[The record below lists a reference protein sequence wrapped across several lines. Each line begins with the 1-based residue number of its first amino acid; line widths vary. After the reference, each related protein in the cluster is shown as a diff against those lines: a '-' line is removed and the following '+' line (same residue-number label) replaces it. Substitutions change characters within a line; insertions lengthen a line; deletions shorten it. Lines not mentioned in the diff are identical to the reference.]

1 MYFSNVRIKNYKGYR
16 DSIRLDLDTGIN
28 VIVGKNN
35 SGKTALLEALSLGFA
50 ANPHRSVLTM
60 PTASRIPLPTS
71 VVDFTFNL
79 TRDEVI
85 NLLIPAQ
92 GDSEFRLPLPAPSDP
107 VWKKLK
113 LKQFDDFAATRFGEW
128 FFAHDSY
135 TFHMQREAFGSGK
148 EGNWHISDDSY
159 IYPSFQR
166 AAEHGGTSCHYC
178 NFRISPYERD
188 FSFTGHITVSGGG
201 SRYSDDFILRMGR
214 FLNRYVYRFE
224 AERFP
229 SGPVELGNNRTLAPD
244 ARNLA
249 EVINLLQGNL
259 DQFSEYNRLVRQVLP
274 DIKQVGTRKLNN
286 GNQGEVIVW
295 NDEQAV
301 SRNELAFSLKES
313 GAGIGQALAILYEM
327 LTATEP
333 QTIIIDE
340 PQGLLHPGAVRKLIE
355 ILRRYT
361 KAKHQLM
368 IATHSPTVITTA
380 DPVTITLIKQEGAE
394 SVFEKVNVREVE
406 QQQKYLWAIGARLS
420 DVFGY
425 DRVLWVEG
433 ETEEACFPIILRELT
448 DQPLMGTA
456 ILRVQH
462 TGDFNRKDAKNVIAI
477 YERLSQL
484 EGGLVPPLVGFIFDR
499 EDRSA
504 KDLED
509 LRRQSRGQ
517 MHFTTKR
524 LYENY
529 LLNPAGVAAVVNG
542 IEGFSKR
549 RISERRVRKW
559 LDSKKG
565 DPRYFRP
572 FGVPDESAWTDTVH
586 GALLL
591 KDLFSELSKGLVS
604 YDKTEHSRMLTEW
617 VVSNAPDD
625 LRELSDLLVG
635 VLNLGPGTDASDS
648 R

>member
-16 DSIRLDLDTGIN
+16 DSARLDLDTGIN
-28 VIVGKNN
+28 IVVGKNN
-35 SGKTALLEALSLGFA
+35 SGKTALLEALSLRFA
-50 ANPHRSVLTM
+50 VNPHRSILTM
-60 PTASRIPLPTS
+60 PTSSRIPLPTS
-71 VVDFTFNL
+71 IVDFTFNL

-85 NLLIPAQ
+85 DLLIPAQ
-92 GDSEFRLPLPAPSDP
+92 GNTEFRLPLPASSDP
-107 VWKKLK
+107 VWKELK
-113 LKQFDDFAATRFGEW
+113 LKQFDDSAATQFGEW
-128 FFAHDSY
+128 FFSHDAY
-135 TFHMQREAFGSGK
+135 TFRMEREAFGSGK
-148 EGNWHISDDSY
+148 EGNWHIADDPY
-159 IYPSFQR
+159 IYPSFER
-166 AAEHGGTSCHYC
+166 ASEHNGTSCHYC
-178 NFRISPYERD
+178 NFMVRPYERD
-188 FSFTGHITVSGGG
+188 FSFSGHITVSGGG
-201 SRYSDDFILRMGR
+201 NKYSDDFILRMGR
-214 FLNRYVYRFE
+214 RLNRYVYRFE

-229 SGPVELGNNRTLAPD
+229 SGPVELGNDHTLAPD

-259 DQFSEYNRLVRQVLP
+259 DQFAEFNRLVRQVLP
-274 DIKQVGTRKLNN
+274 DIKQVGTRKLGG

-295 NDEQAV
+295 NDERAI

-313 GAGIGQALAILYEM
+313 GAGIGQVLAILYEM
-327 LTATEP
+327 QTAREP

-361 KAKHQLM
+361 KAKHQLI
-368 IATHSPTVITTA
+368 IATHSPTVITSA
-380 DPVTITLIKQEGAE
+380 DPITITLVRQEGAE
-394 SVFEKVNVREVE
+394 SVFEKVNVREAE

-433 ETEEACFPIILRELT
+433 ETEEVCFPIILRELT
-448 DQPLMGTA
+448 DESLLGTA

-462 TGDFNRKDAKNVIAI
+462 TGDFNRKDSKNVIAI

-484 EGGLVPPLVGFIFDR
+484 EGGLVPPLVGFVFDR
-499 EDRSA
+499 EDRSER
-504 KDLED
+504 DLED
-509 LRRQSRGQ
+509 LKRQSRGR

-529 LLNPAGVAAVVNG
+529 LLNPAGIAAVVNS

-549 RISERRVRKW
+549 RISEQRVRKW
-559 LDSKKG
+559 LDLKKQ
-565 DPRYFRP
+565 DAKYFRP
-572 FGVPDESAWTDTVH
+572 FGIPSEGSWTDMVH

-591 KDLFSELSKGLVS
+591 RDLFSELSKGLVS

-617 VVSNAPDD
+617 VVNDAPDD
-625 LRELSDLLVG
+625 LRELSDLLIN
-635 VLNLGPGTDASDS
+635 VLNLSPQTDASDS